1 MLSFQ
6 SYVVTFSVQ
15 AGPEHCAP
23 QRLRT
28 VLGSHHQNAQTL
40 RSSECFQKHTSMTF
54 QVGTERMERGSLKCL
69 NLNPSLIDVYVH
81 CMVCNITIAYWEIS
95 TGRRN
100 GEYPGWF
107 INLASLLLQKVTSR
121 GPNVTVKMHTGLSL
135 PQSVFKIQHF
145 LFFFFFLEELQS
157 TGINKNKFGINP
169 CHHTSVNSSSIKSD
183 QGRQK
188 ETKSTRVHL
197 CSYKPKGGMSFCC
210 FFFFVVCFFHG
221 VQLHAFLLASSQSHR
236 LNLA

>member
-1 MLSFQ
+1 MLSKTHNQ
-6 SYVVTFSVQ
+6 D
-15 AGPEHCAP
+15 
-23 QRLRT
+23 
-28 VLGSHHQNAQTL
+28 
-40 RSSECFQKHTSMTF
+40 
-54 QVGTERMERGSLKCL
+54 GTERMERSSLKCL

-107 INLASLLLQKVTSR
+107 INLAPLLQKVTSS
-121 GPNVTVKMHTGLSL
+121 GPNVTLKMHTSLSL
-135 PQSVFKIQHF
+135 PLSSKYSIFLKI
-145 LFFFFFLEELQS
+145 FLEELQS

-188 ETKSTRVHL
+188 ATKRTKVHL
-197 CSYKPKGGMSFCC
+197 HS
-210 FFFFVVCFFHG
+210 
-221 VQLHAFLLASSQSHR
+221 
-236 LNLA
+236 

>member
-1 MLSFQ
+1 M
-6 SYVVTFSVQ
+6 TFSVQ

-107 INLASLLLQKVTSR
+107 INLASSSSKGDVAWAKRYCQNAHRFIVTSVCLQ
-121 GPNVTVKMHTGLSL
+121 NTAFS
-135 PQSVFKIQHF
+135 F
-145 LFFFFFLEELQS
+145 LFFFF
-157 TGINKNKFGINP
+157 
-169 CHHTSVNSSSIKSD
+169 
-183 QGRQK
+183 R
-188 ETKSTRVHL
+188 
-197 CSYKPKGGMSFCC
+197 
-210 FFFFVVCFFHG
+210 
-221 VQLHAFLLASSQSHR
+221 
-236 LNLA
+236 